1 MEAVRQS
8 WTDDRLDDFRAET
21 GRRFDEVDR
30 RFDDVDKRFEDV
42 DKRFVEVGKRFDR
55 VETEIKDLGRDL
67 HLRFDA
73 LQRTMLQFSGVLLVA
88 VIGFMISQAW
98 FLLTQI

>member
-21 GRRFDEVDR
+21 QRRFDEVDRRFDEVDR
-30 RFDDVDKRFEDV
+30 RFDDVDKRFD
-42 DKRFVEVGKRFDR
+42 KRFDR

-98 FLLTQI
+98 FLLTQL